1 MRIISKKIL
10 KTYYQNEP
18 LAESSLLSWIAAIEE
33 AEFKNHNELKEQ
45 FRNASIIDDKRVIF
59 NIHGNKYRLIVK
71 VEYDFDLVFIT
82 WIGTYSQY
90 NKIDATTINYK
101 KSD

>member
-10 KTYYQNEP
+10 KAYYTSEP
-18 LAESSLLSWIAAIEE
+18 MAESSLLSWIAAIED
-33 AEFKNHNELKEQ
+33 AEFKNHNELKSQ

-71 VEYDFDLVFIT
+71 IEYDFDLVFIT
-82 WIGTYSQY
+82 WLGTHSQY
-90 NKIDATTINYK
+90 DKIDATTINYK
-101 KSD
+101 KPD

>member
-18 LAESSLLSWIAAIEE
+18 FAESSLLSWIAAIEE

-71 VEYDFDLVFIT
+71 IEYDFNLVFIT
-82 WIGTYSQY
+82 WLGTHSQY
-90 NKIDATTINYK
+90 DKIDATTINYK
-101 KSD
+101 KPD

>member
-10 KTYYQNEP
+10 KTYYTSEP
-18 LAESSLLSWIAAIEE
+18 MAESALLSWIAAIEE
-33 AEFKNHNELKEQ
+33 AQFDNHNALKAQ
-45 FRNASIIDDKRVIF
+45 FRSASIIDDKRVIF

-71 VEYDFDLVFIT
+71 MEYEFDLVFIT
-82 WIGTYSQY
+82 WIGTHSEY

-101 KSD
+101 KPD